1 MSDAS
6 KRDGAQHDPEHWR
19 RQALEMRRLA
29 EQSRDDVRAG
39 LLKIAAEYDLIAE
52 KVASGQ
58 RGGARPVQ
66 GSGGGGAKGGEA
78 R

>member
-6 KRDGAQHDPEHWR
+6 KRDSAQNDPEHWR

-58 RGGARPVQ
+58 RDAARPVQ
-66 GSGGGGAKGGEA
+66 GPGGAGAKGEET